1 MMYSL
6 LGNKPSGR
14 VYLYIANFIVGTCY
28 FPGVLSRLV
37 QVIWYQNW
45 VPTLKKNLDSSKTKV
60 NFTIQSRDIN
70 FLKETLY
77 EKMLQNK
84 VIIDYFTISK
94 TALKTI
100 IALIISEILI
110 FSHLLNIYQ
119 SISQD
124 SQELF

>member
-1 MMYSL
+1 M
-6 LGNKPSGR
+6 
-14 VYLYIANFIVGTCY
+14 
-28 FPGVLSRLV
+28 
-37 QVIWYQNW
+37 
-45 VPTLKKNLDSSKTKV
+45 

-77 EKMLQNK
+77 EKMLRNK

-110 FSHLLNIYQ
+110 FSQLLNIYQ